1 MTSLE
6 KHLRGL
12 RSSGR
17 KALVPYFVA
26 GLTPDWVYHVEAA
39 ALAGAD
45 AIEIGIP
52 FSDPMMDGVVIQEAA
67 MRALQAGT
75 TLDTISA
82 DLTALSTS
90 VPLIAMTYFNVFH
103 HYGVERS
110 AGKLQASG
118 ILGAIVPDLPIEEG
132 REWFDACA
140 AHDVAT
146 ILLVAPS
153 TPRERAATIA
163 EASKGFC
170 YASARMAVTG
180 RASDEGEGAKVV
192 ERIRA
197 ASDIPTYIGIGV
209 TTPAQAREAS
219 LVSYGV
225 IVGSVLVQSILN
237 GAGASEVEHLVRQ
250 FRQAID

>member
-6 KHLRGL
+6 KHLRDL

-39 ALAGAD
+39 VHAGAD
-45 AIEIGIP
+45 AVEIGIP
-52 FSDPMMDGVVIQEAA
+52 FSDPMMDGVIIQEAA
-67 MRALQAGT
+67 MKALQAGT

-82 DLTALSTS
+82 DLATLSTS
-90 VPLIAMTYFNVFH
+90 APLIAMTYFNIFH

-118 ILGAIVPDLPIEEG
+118 ISGAIVPDLPMEEG
-132 REWFDACA
+132 EEWFNACA
-140 AHDVAT
+140 AHDIAT
-146 ILLVAPS
+146 VLMVAPS
-153 TPRERAATIA
+153 TPAERVAKITEATR
-163 EASKGFC
+163 GFC

-180 RASDEGEGAKVV
+180 RASDGGEGAKVV

-197 ASDIPTYIGIGV
+197 TSDIPTYIGIGIS
-209 TTPAQAREAS
+209 TPEQARQAS
-219 LVSYGV
+219 LASDGV
-225 IVGSVLVQSILN
+225 IVGSVLVQSILD
-237 GAGASEVEHLVRQ
+237 GAGASEVEYLVRQ

>member
-6 KHLRGL
+6 KHLRDL

-26 GLTPDWVYHVEAA
+26 GLTPDWVYHVDAA
-39 ALAGAD
+39 VHAGAD

-82 DLTALSTS
+82 DLAALSTT
-90 VPLIAMTYFNVFH
+90 VPLIAMTYFNIFH

-118 ILGAIVPDLPIEEG
+118 ISGAIVPDLPVEEG
-132 REWFDACA
+132 EEWFRACA

-153 TPRERAATIA
+153 TPRERVTMIA

-180 RASDEGEGAKVV
+180 RASDGGEGARVV

-197 ASDIPTYIGIGV
+197 VSDIPTYIGIGV
-209 TTPAQAREAS
+209 TTPEQAREAS
-219 LVSYGV
+219 LVSDGV

-237 GAGASEVEHLVRQ
+237 GAGASEIEYFVRQ

>member
-1 MTSLE
+1 MTNLE
-6 KHLRGL
+6 KHLRKL

-39 ALAGAD
+39 VHAGAD

-75 TLDTISA
+75 TIDSISA
-82 DLTALSTS
+82 DLAALSTS
-90 VPLIAMTYFNVFH
+90 VPLIAMTYFNIFH
-103 HYGVERS
+103 HYGVQRS

-118 ILGAIVPDLPIEEG
+118 ISGAIVPDLPVEEG
-132 REWFDACA
+132 QEWFDACA
-140 AHDVAT
+140 QHDVAT

-153 TPRERAATIA
+153 TPRERVTTIA
-163 EASKGFC
+163 AASKGFC

-180 RASDEGEGAKVV
+180 RSSDEGEGARVV

-197 ASDIPTYIGIGV
+197 VSDIPTYIGIGV
-209 TTPAQAREAS
+209 STPAQALEAS
-219 LVSYGV
+219 LVSDGV

-237 GAGASEVEHLVRQ
+237 GAGASEIEHFVRQ